1 MAVLMQKILVLTK
14 RQYMNKDLLDDRF
27 GRFRE
32 IPLELARK
40 GHRVTGL
47 CLSYRFREEGWVSD
61 GPVRWKSINA
71 GLSKISG
78 LARFIAQAARLSREA
93 DVIWACSDSFYG
105 IIGLSIARKQRIP
118 LVFDLYDNFEAFL
131 FAKLPL
137 LKQLYRYAVRKSDSL
152 TCISRPLARL
162 VNSYGRNGEVIVLEN
177 AVRDDLFRP
186 MDKAAARR
194 NFNLPQDSQI
204 IGTAGALTKNRG
216 ISILFEAF
224 EILKA
229 KHHDIHMALAGPR
242 DVSIPRGKGIHD
254 LGVLPLHRVPMFL
267 NTLDVGIICNECN
280 NFGEYCFPQKAREM
294 MACNIPIV
302 AARVGSMEG
311 LLEEHPGWLY
321 TPNNPNDLAQ
331 VIENRLKNRSTDY
344 GPLPS
349 WSDMA
354 EVLEGVCQKLSNR
367 SLR

>member
-1 MAVLMQKILVLTK
+1 MAISMQKILVLTK
-14 RQYMNKDLLDDRF
+14 RQYTNKDLIDDRF
-27 GRFRE
+27 GRLRE
-32 IPLELARK
+32 IPLELARR

-47 CLSYRFREEGWVSD
+47 CLSYRSREEGWMSD

-71 GLSKISG
+71 GLTKVFG
-78 LARFIAQAARLSREA
+78 LARFIAQAERLSKEA

-118 LVFDLYDNFEAFL
+118 LVFDLYDNFESFL
-131 FAKLPL
+131 FAKLPF

-162 VNSYGRNGEVIVLEN
+162 VSSYGRNGEVLVLEN

-186 MDKAAARR
+186 MDKAAARCD
-194 NFNLPQDSQI
+194 FKLPQDSRI

-216 ISILFEAF
+216 ISTLFEAF
-224 EILKA
+224 EILKV
-229 KHHDIHMALAGPR
+229 KYHNIHMALAGHR
-242 DVSIPRGKGIHD
+242 DVSIPRREGIHD
-254 LGVLPLHRVPMFL
+254 LGILPLERVPKFL
-267 NTLDVGIICNECN
+267 NALDVGIICNECN

-311 LLEEHPGWLY
+311 LLEEHQGWLY
-321 TPNNPNDLAQ
+321 TPNSPIDLAQ
-331 VIENRLKNRSTDY
+331 VIENRLTSRSTDY

-354 EVLEGVCQKLSNR
+354 GVLEGIFLKLLN
-367 SLR
+367 

>member
-1 MAVLMQKILVLTK
+1 M
-14 RQYMNKDLLDDRF
+14 
-27 GRFRE
+27 
-32 IPLELARK
+32 

-47 CLSYRFREEGWVSD
+47 CLSYRPREEGWVSD
-61 GPVRWKSINA
+61 GPVRWKSINS
-71 GLSKISG
+71 GLTKFSG
-78 LARFIAQAARLSREA
+78 LARFIAQAEKMSKEA

-105 IIGLSIARKQRIP
+105 IIGLLIARKQRIP
-118 LVFDLYDNFEAFL
+118 LIFDLYDNFESYL
-131 FAKLPL
+131 IAKLPL

-152 TCISRPLARL
+152 TCISHPLARL
-162 VNSYGRNGEVIVLEN
+162 VKSYGRNGEVVVLEN
-177 AVRDDLFRP
+177 AVRDDLFRL

-194 NFNLPQDSQI
+194 DFKLPQDHQI
-204 IGTAGALTKNRG
+204 IGTAGALTQNRG
-216 ISILFEAF
+216 ISTLFEAF

-229 KHHDIHMALAGPR
+229 RHHDIHMALAGHR
-242 DVSIPRGKGIHD
+242 DVGIPRGKGIHD

-321 TPNNPNDLAQ
+321 TPNDPNDLAQ

-354 EVLEGVCQKLSNR
+354 EVLEEIF
-367 SLR
+367 LRLTVSKSK